1 MKPVATAGTSA
12 LTAEN
17 LSRLS
22 SQKIFFGHQSV
33 GDDIVH
39 GLREWMASEPRLKLR
54 IVESSNPHLVDG
66 PAFIECHLGCNGDP
80 RSKADAFAAVI
91 DKGFGR
97 LGGIAMYKYCY
108 VDVGASTDISQMFE
122 TYSRGVDTLRA
133 KYPSLSIV
141 HVTIP
146 LTTVEPVFKSWSRKL
161 LGRVTAS
168 YLNSKRNEFNQRL
181 LEAYSRMDPVFDLA
195 EVESNP
201 GNGFESHTIQRSR
214 RQPALA
220 PELTT
225 DGGHLNQTG
234 RRVAA
239 EHMLLALARVTN
251 SCSSYENGM

>member
-1 MKPVATAGTSA
+1 MNPVATAGTAA

-33 GDDIVH
+33 GDDIVQ

-54 IVESSNPHLVDG
+54 IVKSSNPHLVEG
-66 PAFIECHLGCNGDP
+66 PAFVECHLGCNGNP
-80 RSKADAFAAVI
+80 RSKADAFSAVV

-97 LGGIAMYKYCY
+97 HGGIAMYKYCY
-108 VDVGASTDISQMFE
+108 ADVGTSTDISQMFE
-122 TYSRGVDTLRA
+122 TYSRGIDTLRA
-133 KYPSLSIV
+133 RYPSLKIL
-141 HVTIP
+141 HITIP
-146 LTTVEPVFKSWSRKL
+146 LTTVESVFKSLSRRL
-161 LGRVTAS
+161 LGRVTATD
-168 YLNSKRNEFNQRL
+168 LNSRRNEFNQRL

-195 EVESNP
+195 EAESNP
-201 GNGFESHTIQRSR
+201 GNGFESHAIQRSR

-220 PELTT
+220 PEFTT

-239 EHMLLALARVTN
+239 EHMLLALASVTD
-251 SCSSYENGM
+251 SCSSHENGM